1 MGDIEPHFLLQFLTF
16 LFFPLAGGYVAHK
29 LRLPSIVGYIIG
41 GMVLGFLGTSALSE
55 EFLSQFASVGIIF
68 LLFTVGLEV
77 NLDALKRF
85 GKFTIYGGLAQIVF
99 TSLVVF
105 LLSFLFQF
113 DIKTSIILGLAFSLS
128 STAVVSKII
137 QEKGEESSLT
147 GNLAL
152 GILVLQDLAAIP
164 LIILVAAMGN
174 NDGVGAFF
182 KAFAFGSLRAVLVLV
197 SIFFIGKKVVPYVF
211 AKVTKISRELLNLFT
226 IFFIFVAVYVFS
238 LLGLSGG
245 IAAFIAGVLVGQTLQ
260 HYHIFS
266 QIRPLRDLFTVLFF
280 VYLGITSHI
289 GSILGNL
296 PAILAF
302 VVLLTIIKFLVI
314 FIIFTK
320 LKFHTRSSFSLGL
333 MLTQVGEFA
342 FVLLT
347 QAFDARLLSQDTYHF
362 AIATTLF
369 TIAISPMLIQ
379 KRNKLYIGV
388 KAFIKSR
395 LPDVDA
401 FLTANID
408 RDISPIDVLE
418 LKDHVVLC
426 GYGSVGKY
434 IGRALM
440 LSKIPYIA
448 IDYNYHSVEHA
459 RRAGIDIIYGDC
471 TDVDI
476 LDYAQVDTAAV
487 LICAVPSKQAQEM
500 ILLNSKTLNRKLL
513 LLTRVND
520 EDQQQ
525 RMKDLGAE
533 VVIQPEFEA
542 SLAIIRKTFLSL
554 NIPKEEIA
562 GKIKRL
568 KIEHGME

>member
-1 MGDIEPHFLLQFLTF
+1 MGDIEPHILLQILTF
-16 LFFPLAGGYVAHK
+16 LLFPLLGGYVAHK
-29 LRLPSIVGYIIG
+29 FKLPSIVGYIAG
-41 GMVLGFLGTSALSE
+41 GMVLGFLGAHALSG
-55 EFLSQFASVGIIF
+55 EFLSQFASIGIIF

-77 NLDALKRF
+77 NLDTLKRF
-85 GKFTIYGGLAQIVF
+85 GKFTIYGGLAQIAL
-99 TSLVVF
+99 TSAAVF
-105 LLSFLFQF
+105 LLSFIFQF

-174 NDGVGAFF
+174 NDGIGAFF
-182 KAFAFGSLRAVLVLV
+182 KALAVGSLRAIVVLI
-197 SIFFIGKKVVPYVF
+197 SIYLIGKKVVPYVF
-211 AKVTKISRELLNLFT
+211 SKVTKISRELLNLFT
-226 IFFIFVAVYVFS
+226 IFFIFIAVYIFS
-238 LLGLSGG
+238 ILGLSAG

-280 VYLGITSHI
+280 VYLGITANI
-289 GSILGNL
+289 GSIVGNL

-302 VVLLTIIKFLVI
+302 VFLLTIIKFLVI
-314 FIIFTK
+314 FVIFTK
-320 LKFHTRSSFSLGL
+320 LKFHTRSSFSIGVL
-333 MLTQVGEFA
+333 LTQVGEFA

-347 QAFDARLLSQDTYHF
+347 QALDARLLTQDTYHF

-369 TIAISPMLIQ
+369 TIAISPLLIQ
-379 KRNKLYIGV
+379 KRSKLYVGIKG
-388 KAFIKSR
+388 FIKRR

-401 FLTANID
+401 YLTANID

-448 IDYNYHSVEHA
+448 IDYNYHSVEFA
-459 RRAGIDIIYGDC
+459 RRAGVDIIYGDC
-471 TDVDI
+471 TDIDI
-476 LDYAQVDTAAV
+476 LDYAQVDTASV

-500 ILLNSKTLNRKLL
+500 ILLNSKTLNRKVL

-533 VVIQPEFEA
+533 VVVQPEFEA

-554 NIPKEEIA
+554 NIPKDEIA

>member
-1 MGDIEPHFLLQFLTF
+1 MGDIAPTVLVQILLFLL
-16 LFFPLAGGYVAHK
+16 FPLIGGYAAFK
-29 LRLPSIVGYIIG
+29 LKLPSIVGYIAG
-41 GMVLGFLGTSALSE
+41 GILLGFVGKGILSG

-77 NLDALKRF
+77 NLESLKRF
-85 GKFTIYGGLAQIVF
+85 GKYTVYGGLLQIAITTVSVF
-99 TSLVVF
+99 I
-105 LLSFLFQF
+105 LSFLFQF
-113 DIKTSIILGLAFSLS
+113 DLRAALLLGLAFSLS
-128 STAVVSKII
+128 STAIVSKII

-164 LIILVAAMGN
+164 LIILVTAMGTN
-174 NDGVGAFF
+174 GGAVEFI
-182 KAFAFGSLRAVLVLV
+182 KALFLGTFRAAFVLICIYFV
-197 SIFFIGKKVVPYVF
+197 GKKVVPFVF
-211 AKVTKISRELLNLFT
+211 SKVTKISRETLNLFT

-238 LLGLSGG
+238 VLGLSAG

-280 VYLGITSHI
+280 VYLGITVDI
-289 GSILGNL
+289 GSIIFNL
-296 PAILAF
+296 PAILLFTVILTFIKF
-302 VVLLTIIKFLVI
+302 VVVF
-314 FIIFTK
+314 FIFTK

-333 MLTQVGEFA
+333 LLTQVGEFA

-347 QAFDARLLSQDTYHF
+347 QTLNSNLIASDTYHF

-369 TIAISPMLIQ
+369 TIALSPLLIQ
-379 KRNKLYIGV
+379 KRNILYTRT
-388 KAFIKSR
+388 KAFIKNR
-395 LPDVDA
+395 IPDLDSYLSA
-401 FLTANID
+401 HFD
-408 RDISPIDVLE
+408 RDTSHIDVLE
-418 LKDHVVLC
+418 LSDHVVLC

-440 LSKIPYIA
+440 LSKIPYMA
-448 IDYNYHSVEHA
+448 VDYNYYSVEQA
-459 RRAGIDIIYGDC
+459 RRAGVDIIYGDC
-471 TDVDI
+471 TDIDI

-487 LICAVPSKQAQEM
+487 LICAVPSKSAQENI
-500 ILLNSKTLNRKLL
+500 ILNAKTLNKKLL
-513 LLTRVND
+513 IFTRVND

-542 SLAIIRKTFLSL
+542 SLAIVRKIFMSF
-554 NIPKEEIA
+554 NIPKEDIA

>member
-1 MGDIEPHFLLQFLTF
+1 MGEIEPHVLIPLLLM
-16 LFFPLAGGYVAHK
+16 LLFPLLGGYVAHK
-29 LRLPSIVGYIIG
+29 LKIPSIVGYIFG
-41 GMVLGFLGTSALSE
+41 GMVLGFLGSHALSG

-77 NLDALKRF
+77 NLDTLKRF
-85 GKFTIYGGLAQIVF
+85 GKYTIYGGLLQIGI

-105 LLSFLFQF
+105 FLSFLFQF

-137 QEKGEESSLT
+137 QEKGQESSLT
-147 GNLAL
+147 GNIAL

-174 NDGVGAFF
+174 NEGVGAFF
-182 KAFAFGSLRAVLVLV
+182 KALVTGSLRAALVLITIYV
-197 SIFFIGKKVVPYVF
+197 FGKKIVPFVF
-211 AKVTKISRELLNLFT
+211 AKVTKISREILNLFT
-226 IFFIFVAVYVFS
+226 LFFIFVAVYIFS
-238 LLGLSGG
+238 VLGLSAG
-245 IAAFIAGVLVGQTLQ
+245 IAAFIAGVLVGQTMQ

-280 VYLGITSHI
+280 VYLGITANI

-296 PAILAF
+296 PAILLFVLLLTLIKF
-302 VVLLTIIKFLVI
+302 VVV

-320 LKFHTRSSFSLGL
+320 LKFHTRSSFSIGL
-333 MLTQVGEFA
+333 LLTQVGEFA

-347 QAFDARLLSQDTYHF
+347 QAATTQLITQETYHF

-379 KRNKLYIGV
+379 KRGKIYTGT
-388 KAFIKSR
+388 KALIKRR
-395 LPDVDA
+395 LPDIDA
-401 FLTANID
+401 YLTAHID

-448 IDYNYHSVEHA
+448 IDYNYYTVEHA
-459 RRAGIDIIYGDC
+459 RRSGIDIIYGDC
-471 TDVDI
+471 TDIDI
-476 LDYAQVDTAAV
+476 LDYAQVDAAAV
-487 LICAVPSKQAQEM
+487 LICAVPSKHAQEM
-500 ILLNSKTLNRKLL
+500 ILLNSKMLNRKLL

-542 SLAIIRKTFLSL
+542 SLAMIRKIFMSF
-554 NIPKEEIA
+554 NVPKEEIA

>member
-16 LFFPLAGGYVAHK
+16 IFFPLAGGYVAHK
-29 LRLPSIVGYIIG
+29 LRLPSIVGYITG
-41 GMVLGFLGTSALSE
+41 GMVLGFLGAHALSG
-55 EFLSQFASVGIIF
+55 EFLSQFASIGIIF

-85 GKFTIYGGLAQIVF
+85 GKFTIYGGLAQIVL

-182 KAFAFGSLRAVLVLV
+182 KAFAFGSFRAVLVLV
-197 SIFFIGKKVVPYVF
+197 SIFFIGKKVVPFVF

-347 QAFDARLLSQDTYHF
+347 QAMDARLLSEDTYHF

-379 KRNKLYIGV
+379 KRSKLYSGT
-388 KAFIKSR
+388 KAFIKAR

-401 FLTANID
+401 YLTANID

-471 TDVDI
+471 TDIDI

>member
-1 MGDIEPHFLLQFLTF
+1 MGEIETHVLLQILLFLL
-16 LFFPLAGGYVAHK
+16 FPLLGGYVAHK
-29 LRLPSIVGYIIG
+29 LKLPSIVGYIAG
-41 GMVLGFLGTSALSE
+41 GMALGFLGTSALSG
-55 EFLSQFASVGIIF
+55 EFLSQFASIGIIF

-85 GKFTIYGGLAQIVF
+85 GKFTIYGGLMQIAL
-99 TSLVVF
+99 TSVAVF
-105 LLSFLFQF
+105 LLSFIFQF

-164 LIILVAAMGN
+164 LIILVTAMGN

-182 KAFAFGSLRAVLVLV
+182 QALAVGSLRAAVVLITIYV
-197 SIFFIGKKVVPYVF
+197 IGKKVVPYVF
-211 AKVTKISRELLNLFT
+211 SKVTKISRELLNLFT

-238 LLGLSGG
+238 ILGLSAG

-280 VYLGITSHI
+280 VYLGITANI
-289 GSILGNL
+289 GSIMGNL

-314 FIIFTK
+314 FVIFTK
-320 LKFHTRSSFSLGL
+320 LKFHTRSSFSIGV

-347 QAFDARLLSQDTYHF
+347 QAFDARLLTNDTYHF

-379 KRNKLYIGV
+379 KRSQLYTSTKG
-388 KAFIKSR
+388 FIKRR

-401 FLTANID
+401 YLTANID

-448 IDYNYHSVEHA
+448 IDYNYYTVEHA
-459 RRAGIDIIYGDC
+459 RRAGIDIFYGDC
-471 TDVDI
+471 TDIDI

-487 LICAVPSKQAQEM
+487 LICAVPSKHAQET

-533 VVIQPEFEA
+533 VVVQPEFEA
-542 SLAIIRKTFLSL
+542 SLAIIRKTFMSL